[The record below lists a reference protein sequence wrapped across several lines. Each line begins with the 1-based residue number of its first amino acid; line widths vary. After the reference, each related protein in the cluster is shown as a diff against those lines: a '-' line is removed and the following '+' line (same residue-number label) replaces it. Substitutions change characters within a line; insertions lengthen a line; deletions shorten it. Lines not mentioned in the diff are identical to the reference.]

1 MLINIYLILIHPSI
15 HLFNNCLLNHFYVWE
30 IGMCLQDS
38 DQLLQTR
45 GHRGPE
51 RWLGK
56 MHQKP
61 GWIHEQVVTYRL
73 WQLEQENNPRGSLKE
88 MSNPKAVLHNKSE
101 GVKKGTLRLKL
112 MGQPWFTAYI
122 KILSRFIIEL
132 NVKGKIIKCLGG
144 NREFLD
150 DLKRQRFLKHYK
162 KY

>member
-1 MLINIYLILIHPSI
+1 MRNWNVSSRVRGKRD
-15 HLFNNCLLNHFYVWE
+15 LLKGTPGLSKDWSTFA
-30 IGMCLQDS
+30 
-38 DQLLQTR
+38 TR

-51 RWLGK
+51 PWLGK

-73 WQLEQENNPRGSLKE
+73 WQLEPENNPRGSLKE
-88 MSNPKAVLHNKSE
+88 MSNPKAVLCNKSE
-101 GVKKGTLRLKL
+101 GVKKETLRLKL

-122 KILSRFIIEL
+122 KILSRLIIEL

-144 NREFLD
+144 NREYLY
-150 DLKRQRFLKHYK
+150 DLKRERFLKHYK